1 MAFVGN
7 ISGSNG
13 TMNVA
18 ITGSLVLANKSDASF
33 PPLPSDAVLFVSG
46 NRGNGSGTGR
56 GISGVSVFGGDVVIS
71 GTIAAQDGI
80 GGFSPVRVL
89 NDIALTGSLL
99 MTASSPAPGA
109 TETALYVK
117 SVSGLPRLY
126 AKNGAASEFEIAA
139 GAASSGI
146 QGAVQ
151 FSNGS
156 GGFSADAGNFFWD
169 STNGILKI
177 ANLEVTGTSFVVT
190 SSNVTISDPVV
201 LFGSGTKSNNS
212 KAIIAFAS
220 GTQTGA
226 DSVVFGPTADGS
238 NGLSAAR
245 LDVQNGNLP
254 YTSISLTNLV
264 PVRASK
270 FEVGGVNTAVTSSDA
285 QTIIVSGTQGIT
297 LQHSTEANK
306 GAVLFRSDTVSYLSA
321 FRDASNN
328 TVINALS
335 NTVYMSGSQLN
346 LFASSST
353 GNANVVIGVNAANPF
368 LQFQSGSGG
377 ISGAT
382 VSSVNNDLTVQSP
395 VGKFVFLAGNNT
407 PVAKVGEVTIAGI
420 GAVNGIFPSGDR
432 QQYLCGPNNRWAN
445 IYTGDLHL
453 RNERGDY
460 TLIEEED
467 FLSIR
472 FNKTGKRYKFLLE
485 PVPELDEK

>member
-18 ITGSLVLANKSDASF
+18 ITGSLVLANRSDALF

-109 TETALYVK
+109 TEAALYVK

-139 GAASSGI
+139 GAAASGI

-156 GGFSADAGNFFWD
+156 GGFSSDAGNFFWD

-220 GTQTGA
+220 GTSAGV
-226 DSVVFGPTADGS
+226 DSVVFGPTADGT
-238 NGLSAAR
+238 NGFSAAR
-245 LDVQNGNLP
+245 LDVQNGNIP
-254 YTSISLTNLV
+254 YTSINLNNLV

-270 FEVGGVNTAVTSSDA
+270 FEVGGANTAVTSSDA

-306 GAVLFRSDTVSYLSA
+306 GAVAFKSDTNTYLSV
-321 FRDASNN
+321 FRDAASN

-353 GNANVVIGVNAANPF
+353 GNANVVIGVNAANTF

-377 ISGAT
+377 LPGVKVEAT
-382 VSSVNNDLTVQSP
+382 NNNDLTIQAQTNQTL
-395 VGKFVFLAGNNT
+395 FLAGNNT
-407 PVAKVGEVTIAGI
+407 VIARVGKLNIDGVDR
-420 GAVNGIFPSGDR
+420 NGLFPSGDR
-432 QQYLCGPNNRWAN
+432 QQYLGGPSNRWAN